1 MNFYISKIRLWFR
14 NGAKPRELEFF
25 KDKVNVITGDSS
37 TGKSSV
43 LKIIDYCLLEERC
56 TIVQDVI
63 NENVSWYG
71 MVFYVDDKPY
81 TIIRK
86 APKLEEIEMTVIFK
100 EGEFLPETPE
110 AGIDDV
116 RPKAFVKMNELFHV
130 PTKIKLD
137 SNIKLNYRH
146 FLLFNY
152 LTEDIIATE
161 SMYQDFSFFKSNE
174 YVKIREDLFKMAIGV
189 DEFKMKE
196 LESALK
202 TAEDKE
208 KRNKRKQENEIEEL
222 QKLQK
227 TRAEIL
233 QEVEALGLGDATM
246 LGNDAYAWS
255 SNIKSIVA
263 QCRLQF
269 LDEEA
274 NRLRNELTLE
284 LIDVNERL
292 GYYESLER
300 EYTHYMERLK
310 RQRDSLVPLDYMK
323 KHLSELMAYQE
334 TGLLIKELSE
344 AWQSIKDSYNPE
356 IKLPDNFEKRRSVL
370 KKRKEEIEKE
380 IKRLNPYQPDKKDVM
395 WISRAALLA
404 DKMEKELSKAP
415 RQTVTDEMLIQMSQ
429 DINALNDKIIK
440 LRAKNE
446 NAIGNLNDAILMY
459 FKYQNGISESYKNC
473 KPLYSMDLN
482 MLMLERENGEYP
494 IANVGSKSNYM
505 FMHLCYFYGLHD
517 LVMRNR
523 NEQISSFLFI
533 DQPSIPYYADKNE
546 SRNDADDN
554 MSNDDQV
561 KLRNAFELTDK
572 FMREM
577 TKKGQFQI
585 IMIEHAGEE
594 YWKDLDTFATRCHF
608 TRKEGLIPSYV
619 FNH

>member
-14 NGAKPRELEFF
+14 NGANPRELEFF

-71 MVFYVDDKPY
+71 LVFYVDEKPY

-86 APKLEEIEMTVIFK
+86 APRVEEIEMTVIFK

-130 PTKIKLD
+130 PQKIKLD
-137 SNIKLNYRH
+137 SKIKLNYRH

-202 TAEDKE
+202 SAEDKE
-208 KRNKRKQENEIEEL
+208 KRNRRKQENEIEEL

-227 TRAEIL
+227 TKAEIS

-263 QCRLQF
+263 RCRLQF
-269 LDEEA
+269 LDEQA
-274 NRLRNELTLE
+274 NRRRNELALE
-284 LIDVNERL
+284 LIDVSERL

-310 RQRDSLVPLDYMK
+310 RQNDSLVPLDYMK

-334 TGLLIKELSE
+334 TGQLIKELSE
-344 AWQSIKDSYNPE
+344 AWQAIKDSYNPE
-356 IKLPDNFEKRRSVL
+356 IKLPDNFEKRRSEL
-370 KKRKEEIEKE
+370 KKRKEDIEKE
-380 IKRLNPYQPDKKDVM
+380 IKSLNPYQPDKKDVM

-404 DKMEKELSKAP
+404 EKMEKVLAKAP

-446 NAIGNLNDAILMY
+446 NAVGNLNDAIWTY
-459 FKYQNGISESYKNC
+459 FKYQNGISESYQNC
-473 KPLYSMDLN
+473 KPLYSLDLN
-482 MLMLERENGEYP
+482 MMMLERENGEYP

-517 LVMRNR
+517 LMMKNR
-523 NEQISSFLFI
+523 NEQVASFLFI
-533 DQPSIPYYADKNE
+533 DQPSIPYYADQNE
-546 SRNDADDN
+546 RSDDADDM

-577 TKKGQFQI
+577 AEKGQFQI

-594 YWKDLDTFATRCHF
+594 YWKDLDTFATRYHF
-608 TRKEGLIPSYV
+608 TRNEGLVPSYV